1 MGSGGREARV
11 CLAFLQ
17 FLRAGEIYIG
27 GRRTDRPAK
36 SVLTRARTGLPL
48 PRRLPGCR
56 FERHGA
62 GSLLVLR
69 YLSVHLC
76 PERARADARRRISV
90 R

>member
-27 GRRTDRPAK
+27 GRGTGEIRAHRTHGVALASPPAQ
-36 SVLTRARTGLPL
+36 
-48 PRRLPGCR
+48 LPGCR

-62 GSLLVLR
+62 GNLLVLR

-76 PERARADARRRISV
+76 PERARADARLALLFR
-90 R
+90 